1 MGEREEV
8 KINIGGRGEEKGK
21 RMKREKRKGRGV
33 KEESEEKKEG
43 KGRGKGGGGDWRER
57 GERRWRGERT
67 EKLHWR
73 NLALRVHYVKDTKFI
88 VALW

>member
-1 MGEREEV
+1 MEEREEV

-43 KGRGKGGGGDWRER
+43 KGRGKGGDWRER
-57 GERRWRGERT
+57 GERRWRGKRT

-73 NLALRVHYVKDTKFI
+73 NLVLRVHCVKDTKFI